1 MELRALALASLVAL
15 TATACAG
22 QTDDPSVDPA
32 IDSGEDT
39 GVIASAATATKI
51 YASEGDL
58 DLSFDTLGT
67 FEDRDGGRALILH
80 ATANR
85 YLESVFTF
93 VPDDAFGEAHIISER
108 RLEVVL
114 HEGHELNT
122 VLSGLPLFVA
132 VNTFTGSPNHYTA
145 KIEVAP
151 RFYDFRGSSSIWIDE
166 AVTPLYKGNGIDNLV
181 YRGNAGALA
190 SQLTV
195 TAPDGA
201 PTVARV
207 DADSFHLDWSYAGLH
222 QAIDPHTVPLTFNAN
237 LTSGSAVQKTSRLVA
252 RVTSLALTSGDAYDV
267 WPSSTCKSTV
277 YSCIHAQPAGSTDF
291 TSCGTY
297 REVSRCLYASPCDV
311 TPPAPLSLSP
321 IDGSALEPARD
332 AWNDGSNN
340 GAWHGLS
347 PIDTFSTPAC
357 PAATVTIQ
365 GVMTQYIATTQG
377 FPEAADGSY
386 TDRAGLSQ
394 SVLFSD
400 NYYGDGVALLAA
412 IDAFAGGG
420 PVQAW
425 LAGQPLSCHNC
436 HDFGDYAV
444 LYYPGSGKVI
454 VLQGHHGYDS

>member
-1 MELRALALASLVAL
+1 MELRTLAFASFVAL
-15 TATACAG
+15 TAPACAV
-22 QTDDPSVDPA
+22 QSVDPTDDP
-32 IDSGEDT
+32 GEDT
-39 GVIASAATATKI
+39 GVTASAATATRV

-58 DLSFDTLGT
+58 DLSFETLGT

-151 RFYDFRGSSSIWIDE
+151 RFYDFRGSNAIWIDE
-166 AVTPLYKGNGIDNLV
+166 AVTPLYKVNGVDNLV

-207 DADSFHLDWSYAGLH
+207 DADSFHLDWSYTAVY
-222 QAIDPHTVPLTFNAN
+222 QAIDPHTVPLTFTAD
-237 LTSGSAVQKTSRLVA
+237 LTAGGTAQKTSRLVA

-267 WPSSTCKSTV
+267 WPSSSCQSAV
-277 YSCIHAQPAGSTDF
+277 YSCIHAQPVGATDF
-291 TSCGTY
+291 TACGTY
-297 REVSRCLYASPCDV
+297 REVSRCMYANACEV
-311 TPPAPLSLSP
+311 TPPAPLSLTP
-321 IDGSALEPARD
+321 LDNSALEPARET
-332 AWNDGSNN
+332 WNVGSDN
-340 GAWHGLS
+340 GAWHELTVLD
-347 PIDTFSTPAC
+347 PYSTPAC
-357 PAATVTIQ
+357 PAAPVTIQ
-365 GVMTQYIATTQG
+365 GVMAQINATMQA
-377 FPEAADGSY
+377 FPDAGDGSY
-386 TDRAGLSQ
+386 TDRAGLAQ
-394 SVLFSD
+394 NVLFND
-400 NYYGDGVALLAA
+400 NYYGDGAALLAA
-412 IDAFAGGG
+412 IDGYAGGG
-420 PVQAW
+420 AIQAW
-425 LAGQPLSCHNC
+425 ISSQPLSCNNC
-436 HDFGDYAV
+436 HDFGEWVV
-444 LYYPGSGKVI
+444 LYYPASGKVV